1 MRRYDAIGFVKRI
14 SVSLIL
20 SVALWAPVGSTKSFA
35 QTPAEVR
42 QAFADLHDD
51 KVPHNCEH
59 ATEWLFTNREKL
71 KDDLIDEFYKTDWQ
85 GRDAIFHVLV
95 NTESFVPDERFI
107 RLEAAGLAD
116 RENNE
121 EDWEFISKH
130 FKEFEPLLKEQLGKT
145 SHRSH
150 EMYVRWAT
158 AWLAKKMGVFD
169 QYAPLYT
176 PAVLKEV
183 AQNLRN
189 DNEKYNA
196 SQAVRLFLLLGDQ
209 SLPTLREAAKSSDK
223 QAASLA
229 RATIDALGG
238 SRKGFGFLASKTY
251 LEMTAFGE
259 RVQSPDWLGEALEP
273 YLDID
278 TYP

>member
-1 MRRYDAIGFVKRI
+1 VNKI
-14 SVSLIL
+14 SASLIL
-20 SVALWAPVGSTKSFA
+20 SVALWVPFGPASSFA

-59 ATEWLFTNREKL
+59 ASEWLFTNREKL
-71 KDDLIDEFYKTDWQ
+71 KDDLLDEFYKTDWQ
-85 GRDAIFHVLV
+85 GRESIFSILV
-95 NTESFVPDERFI
+95 NTESFAPDERFI
-107 RLEAAGLAD
+107 RFEAASLGD
-116 RENNE
+116 RENSG

-130 FKEFEPLLKEQLGKT
+130 FKEFDPLLKEQLGKT
-145 SHRSH
+145 THRAH

-158 AWLAKKMGVFD
+158 AWVAKKLGVFE

-176 PAVLKEV
+176 PEVLREV
-183 AQNLRN
+183 AQNLKS
-189 DNEKYNA
+189 DDKGFNA

-238 SRKGFGFLASKTY
+238 SRKGFGFLASKTL
-251 LEMTAFGE
+251 LEMTAYGD
-259 RVQSPDWLGEALEP
+259 RVQSPDWLGAALEP
-273 YLDID
+273 YLDVD